1 MKGLVLA
8 GGKGTRL
15 RPLTHTRPKPMVPV
29 ANRPLI
35 EHVIEDLR
43 LAGITDIG
51 VVLGNFGRDAIRSYL
66 GDGSEFG
73 VDITYIVQG
82 NPLGIAHAI
91 ACAEKFVGDEPFIT
105 YLSDNLLGE
114 GVDRFVQGFAN
125 SDASAGILLHEVEN
139 PTAFG
144 VANLDADG
152 NICGLEEK
160 PDEPPSSKALVGVYG
175 FTSDVF
181 EVIPR
186 MSLST
191 RGELEITEVLETMLR
206 SERGFFHQTADG
218 WWKDTGRPGDLIAA
232 NHHVLDRYASRN
244 APDPMVRIADSAT
257 VSASTRICAP
267 AVVGPECRIEGGTV
281 GPYVS
286 VGPDA
291 TIRDTHISESIVM
304 ARSRI
309 HTDRTVS
316 ESLIGQ
322 DVELVDDPESD
333 PKRGVIVGDDAVVRL

>member
-66 GDGSEFG
+66 DDGSEFG

-91 ACAEKFVGDEPFIT
+91 ACAEKFIGDEPFIT
-105 YLSDNLLGE
+105 YLSDNLLGK

-125 SDASAGILLHEVEN
+125 TDASAGILLYEVEN

-144 VANLDADG
+144 VADLGADG
-152 NICGLEEK
+152 NICGFEEK

-175 FTSDVF
+175 FTPDVF
-181 EVIPR
+181 DVIPKL
-186 MSLST
+186 SLSA
-191 RGELEITEVLETMLR
+191 RGELEITEVLEKVLR
-206 SERGFFHQTADG
+206 SGTGFFHQTADG
-218 WWKDTGRPGDLIAA
+218 WWKDTGRPGDLITA
-232 NHHVLDRYASRN
+232 NHHVLDRYETRN
-244 APDPMVRIADSAT
+244 PADSMVRIADSAT
-257 VSASTRICAP
+257 VSASTQVCAP
-267 AVVGPECRIEGGTV
+267 TVIGPNCRIHGGRV

-304 ARSRI
+304 SRSMI
-309 HTDRTVS
+309 HTDRTIS
-316 ESLIGQ
+316 KSLIGQ
-322 DVELVDDPESD
+322 DVELVDGLEDD
-333 PKRGVIVGDDAVVRL
+333 PKQGVIVGDDAVVRL